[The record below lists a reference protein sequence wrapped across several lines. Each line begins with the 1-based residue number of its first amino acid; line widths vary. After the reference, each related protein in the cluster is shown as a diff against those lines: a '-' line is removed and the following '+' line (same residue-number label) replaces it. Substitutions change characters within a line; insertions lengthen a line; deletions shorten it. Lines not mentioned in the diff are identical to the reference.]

1 MLFTVLRDTEV
12 VEDVPDVPP
21 DASSPEPTAT
31 GSAGAQTPGSGG
43 PRASDADRDRFARML
58 EPHFVEGRLSEDE
71 FSERMDLVLR
81 ARTLVELYAL
91 SADLADPAAVDDPRS
106 PQGKKRHAWRFLRT

>member
-1 MLFTVLRDTEV
+1 MVFAVLRDTEGV
-12 VEDVPDVPP
+12 DNVPD
-21 DASSPEPTAT
+21 
-31 GSAGAQTPGSGG
+31 GRG

-58 EPHFVEGRLSEDE
+58 ERHFVEGRLTEEE

-91 SADLADPAAVDDPRS
+91 SADLPDPPAVDVPRRA
-106 PQGKKRHAWRFLRT
+106 PGKKRHAWRFWRT